1 MKLTWYGHSCFLL
14 ESAEGSAV
22 FDPYSPGSV
31 PGLALPALRADAVIC
46 SHGHSD
52 HNYARGVTLT
62 GRAPAFGLRQ
72 LHVVHD
78 GEGGKLRGENTV
90 TLVEAEG
97 LRVVHLGD
105 LGHMLSEAQIAKLGR
120 VDLLLIPVGG
130 YYTIGPAEAH
140 ALAVKIAPRA
150 VVPMHYRGEGFGF
163 DELGTLDA
171 FTALFAA
178 EEVHFLKSDTFT
190 LTAAEPRG
198 VIVPQLE
205 NAEKTDGV

>member
-31 PGLALPALRADAVIC
+31 PGLALPELRADAVIC

-62 GRAPAFGLRQ
+62 GRIPAFGLRQ
-72 LHVVHD
+72 LHVFHD

-105 LGHMLSEAQIAKLGR
+105 LLESAGDTLNGWF
-120 VDLLLIPVGG
+120 PVVRDGEVCYISG
-130 YYTIGPAEAH
+130 KYAE
-140 ALAVKIAPRA
+140 LAER
-150 VVPMHYRGEGFGF
+150 
-163 DELGTLDA
+163 
-171 FTALFAA
+171 
-178 EEVHFLKSDTFT
+178 
-190 LTAAEPRG
+190 
-198 VIVPQLE
+198 
-205 NAEKTDGV
+205 

>member
-31 PGLALPALRADAVIC
+31 PGLALPELRADAVIC

-52 HNYARGVTLT
+52 HNYARVVTLT
-62 GRAPAFGLRQ
+62 GRIPAFGLRQ
-72 LHVVHD
+72 LHVFHD

-163 DELGTLDA
+163 DVLAPVEA
-171 FTALFAA
+171 FLALTENARRFDTNCIEPDKLAA
-178 EEVHFLKSDTFT
+178 P
-190 LTAAEPRG
+190 LTAVLTLRR
-198 VIVPQLE
+198 
-205 NAEKTDGV
+205 